1 MVHTWTNYCAVQPL
15 PNKKKASLINALKAI
30 LLEQPFRTVR
40 IIISDGEA
48 GFLSKNV
55 KDEVQK
61 TLGNN
66 YKTIFF
72 YLFIICYVKVSGF
85 MQSRK

>member
-66 YKTIFF
+66 YKTIFLSLY
-72 YLFIICYVKVSGF
+72 YLLC
-85 MQSRK
+85 